1 MKAQILTA
9 LVEVLLRILSPELLE
24 KFADM
29 VLDFAE
35 NFVLGTANTVDD
47 RIVLPLCG
55 LIRTTFGIE
64 DNDPPKEQP

>member
-35 NFVLGTANTVDD
+35 NYVLKTQTSIDD
-47 RIVLPLCG
+47 KLVLPLCKT
-55 LIRTTFGIE
+55 IRAAFNIE
-64 DNDPPKEQP
+64 DND

>member
-35 NFVLGTANTVDD
+35 NYVLKTETGIDD
-47 RIVLPLCG
+47 KLVLPLCKT
-55 LIRTTFGIE
+55 IRAAFNIE
-64 DNDPPKEQP
+64 DND